1 MVIRVRA
8 CIQARGAPL
17 LVDRTAGVPLAPES
31 RPLEVLNTPEARATF
46 NAGKGGPLAVSAN
59 GGNGVVFEGESY
71 TTYSNVALPGDGGD
85 IIASLCGVNPTS
97 RGSVR
102 AVSTNPRDAVRLHT
116 NVLGNA
122 NDVDHGMRCLKRL
135 QDIHTELT
143 PMLGLE
149 SLVPGP
155 QAHGKVLEEDAL
167 RFAILFNHFV
177 ASCAVGEVVDNDFKV
192 IGVDGLRVVDASVQP
207 EMPPFAGPAATVY
220 MIAELASE
228 IIIAAHK

>member
-1 MVIRVRA
+1 M
-8 CIQARGAPL
+8 QSRGAPL
-17 LVDRTAGVPLAPES
+17 LVDRTAGVPIAPES
-31 RPLEVLNTPEARATF
+31 QPLDVLNTPAARATF

-59 GGNGVVFEGESY
+59 GGNGVVQDGESY

-102 AVSTNPRDAVRLHT
+102 AVSADPRDSVRLDT
-116 NVLGNA
+116 NILGNDK
-122 NDVDHGMRCLKRL
+122 DVDAGVRCLKRL

-143 PMLGLE
+143 PVLGLE
-149 SLVPGP
+149 SIVPGT
-155 QAHGKVLEEDAL
+155 QANGEVLREDAT

-177 ASCAVGEVVDNDFKV
+177 ASCAVGDVVDNNFKV
-192 IGVDGLRVVDASVQP
+192 LGVKGLRVVDASVQP
-207 EMPPFAGPAATVY
+207 EMPPYAGPAATVY

-228 IIIAAHK
+228 IIVAAHK